1 MALLAVSDLSVQYRV
16 RGGQARALRNVSFS
30 IAPGQ
35 VLAVVGESGC
45 GKTTLALALM
55 GLLSSPAEV
64 TGSVNFGGRELA
76 GIDAGQWQRI
86 RGREMAMVFQGAM
99 NAWNPV
105 YPVGDQ
111 IVEAIQAHEPNVRL
125 GEARE
130 RVANLFA
137 SVGLAT
143 NRMDGFPHEFS
154 GGMKQRAVIAMALAC
169 GPKLLIAD
177 EPTTALDVIVQD
189 RILRELRRIQRER
202 QLGMLYISHDMAVV
216 AELADVVAVMYAGSI
231 VEIGPAAQVFTR
243 PLHPYAAA
251 LLAAAPSLH
260 GPRRQLRGLAGAPPS
275 LVEAPSGCRFHPRC
289 VSADEACGRSEP
301 ALVNH
306 RDSLVSAC
314 WHPLAIRTQMET
326 EEATTAPA
334 ATAPPAQMGAIVDV
348 TGAGKDFTSKRGFFR
363 RTHDVVHA
371 VDDATFD
378 VGRGEA
384 LGLVGESGSGK
395 TTLGRLLVRLD
406 DPTSGRVRL
415 KVGEQFELMGDIDRR
430 TFRRHVQMIFQDPYE
445 SLNPRMTIG
454 EIVAEPLDVLA
465 LDEPAARPDRVARM
479 LDRVG
484 LSPAAT
490 FASRY
495 PHELSGGQ
503 RQRVAIARAMVVE
516 PRFVVADEPT
526 SMLDVSVRAGIMEL
540 MLGLK
545 RELGVSYLYI
555 THDLS
560 VARYVCDRIAVI
572 YRGKIV
578 EVGEVESV
586 LQRPLHPY
594 TQALIASV
602 PVPDP
607 SHGRSEPALK
617 AEAGG
622 TKGVADACRFLSRC
636 PAATAR
642 CADQPHPVL
651 TMSQTPRHMVA
662 CYVAESGVA
671 DAPVRA

>member
-1 MALLAVSDLSVQYRV
+1 MSLLEVRNLSVQYRV
-16 RGGQARALRNVSFS
+16 RGGQARALRDVSFS
-30 IAPGQ
+30 LQPGE

-55 GLLSSPAEV
+55 GLLPA
-64 TGSVNFGGRELA
+64 TAGASGSVTFDGREITTLDERA
-76 GIDAGQWQRI
+76 WQTL
-86 RGREMAMVFQGAM
+86 RGREMSMVFQGAM

-111 IVEAIQAHEPNVRL
+111 IVEAIQAHEPDLRL
-125 GEARE
+125 TAART
-130 RVANLFA
+130 RVAELFA
-137 SVGLAT
+137 SVGLSAS
-143 NRMDGFPHEFS
+143 RMDSFPHEYS

-169 GPKLLIAD
+169 GPKLVIAD

-202 QLGMLYISHDMAVV
+202 QLAMLYISHDMAVV

-231 VEIGPAAQVFTR
+231 VEIGRASQVFTR
-243 PLHPYAAA
+243 PTHPYTGA
-251 LLAAAPSLH
+251 LLAAAPSLR
-260 GPRRQLRGLAGAPPS
+260 GPRRQLRGLGGAPPS
-275 LVEAPSGCRFHPRC
+275 LVDAPSGCRFHPRC
-289 VSADEACGRSEP
+289 AAADDTCHVADP
-301 ALVNH
+301 PPTVH
-306 RDSLVSAC
+306 RDGLLAAC
-314 WHPLAIRTQMET
+314 WHPLPVSSRSGAWASDT
-326 EEATTAPA
+326 ATPA
-334 ATAPPAQMGAIVDV
+334 AVLSTVETLVDV
-348 TGAGKDFTSKRGFFR
+348 TGAGRLFNAKRGLFR
-363 RTHDVVHA
+363 RTHDVVRA
-371 VDDATFD
+371 VDDATFE

-406 DPTSGRVRL
+406 EASSGHVRIRL
-415 KVGEQFELMGDIDRR
+415 DGQLERMGDIDRR

-454 EIVAEPLDVLA
+454 QIIAEPLDVLSIDA
-465 LDEPAARPDRVARM
+465 PGARADRVVRM
-479 LDRVG
+479 LERVG
-484 LSPAAT
+484 LSPAAA
-490 FASRY
+490 FSSRY

-540 MLGLK
+540 MIGLK
-545 RELGVSYLYI
+545 RELGISYLYI

-560 VARYVCDRIAVI
+560 VARHVCDRIAVI

-578 EVGEVESV
+578 EVGDVESV

-607 SHGRSEPALK
+607 SYRRPDPGLK
-617 AEAGG
+617 AEGAGANG
-622 TKGVADACRFLSRC
+622 IADACRFLSRC
-636 PAATAR
+636 PAAVAT
-642 CADQPHPVL
+642 CGSQPHPAL
-651 TMSQTPRHMVA
+651 LMSRAPRHMVA
-662 CYVAESGVA
+662 CHLAEPGSI
-671 DAPVRA
+671 DAHRLP